1 MMGAVTGAG
10 TALVLTT
17 GLIVGGCCFGGGAEG
32 ALFFWARHSS
42 SIALSCS
49 VASLLGDCKSRM
61 ALANEASKD
70 MRTSEEGF

>member
-10 TALVLTT
+10 AALTLTT
-17 GLIVGGCCFGGGAEG
+17 GLMGGGCCFGGGGGG

-49 VASLLGDCKSRM
+49 VASLLGDCKSRI
-61 ALANEASKD
+61 ALANEVSKD
-70 MRTSEEGF
+70 IITSDEDP